1 MGIRKVLVTGAG
13 GLMGGYVIDK
23 LLGHYDLYGIDI
35 LPDKKGLPHIQDT
48 ILNYEAV
55 RRACEGCRLCACS
68 WRCDAHGWSQM
79 SSATTRPSALARGVF
94 NEIVVYVFW
103 RRCSAL

>member
-1 MGIRKVLVTGAG
+1 MSIRKVLVTGAG

-55 RRACEGCRLCACS
+55 RRACEGM
-68 WRCDAHGWSQM
+68 DAVIQIAAVPNIWSGTHEEIIHTNVTGTWNVLK
-79 SSATTRPSALARGVF
+79 AAEETGVKRV
-94 NEIVVYVFW
+94 IVT
-103 RRCSAL
+103 